1 MRVSTQMTRHLAALR
16 ESLPPLT
23 SAWLSLIIRTLRGRW
38 RVVMGEGRRGREGEG
53 GGGGRQGEEGKGP
66 QKGRKGQTPSPP
78 SIFLSAET
86 RKRTHGQSW
95 PEKRATP
102 LHILGGRE
110 QWPEE
115 RDLVAQMKKRA
126 IGQSAKTRERTNG
139 QKWPEE
145 RARSSIFWAEGR
157 SGRRK

>member
-16 ESLPPLT
+16 ESVTAAAHQRLVESHHTDAQRPLEGGDG
-23 SAWLSLIIRTLRGRW
+23 RGT
-38 RVVMGEGRRGREGEG
+38 EGEG
-53 GGGGRQGEEGKGP
+53 GGGGGGGGQGEEGKGP

-78 SIFLSAET
+78 STFLSAET

-115 RDLVAQMKKRA
+115 RDLVAQMKK
-126 IGQSAKTRERTNG
+126 GK
-139 QKWPEE
+139 
-145 RARSSIFWAEGR
+145 
-157 SGRRK
+157 